1 MYVSVTHSGF
11 LTGTWLQ
18 FLVVIYFQDIT
29 ERLVVTIRSSVQV
42 NTLQVI
48 YMNTNVHSLQNLFK
62 MPTYER
68 LGCLRLFMLQD
79 FNEVTSQ
86 KLTKVSFIITKLWHD
101 RMQNV

>member
-1 MYVSVTHSGF
+1 VYVSVTYYGF

-18 FLVVIYFQDIT
+18 YLVVIYFQDIT

-48 YMNTNVHSLQNLFK
+48 YMNTNVHSLQKLVK
-62 MPTYER
+62 MPIYER
-68 LGCLRLFMLQD
+68 LGCLRLFMFQD
-79 FNEVTSQ
+79 FNEVTSHN
-86 KLTKVSFIITKLWHD
+86 LTKVSFIVTKIWHD